1 MAIDIAKLKIPAV
14 SPDGLKALELISRP
28 DPDIKQLERI
38 ILLDPILAS
47 TLIKYANSP
56 LYRRTNKITNVPGA
70 IRVLGLRNIRSAVVM
85 ATMRA
90 LARPEAEANR
100 AIWGHS
106 IDISML
112 CKLIARETA
121 PDIADDMEFIGL
133 IHDLGLLVLANSFP
147 ARYNDLLR
155 QARLEGTAIDELEL
169 AEFGQQHD
177 MIVRHVLEKFRIPD
191 EYITMLSGFHTHP
204 PLGPELG
211 GTNLQLA
218 ILELA
223 HHLWL
228 RALPRTAHIPETI
241 VEAVESLQK
250 RLGIADDFM
259 EHVFEELSERK

>member
-1 MAIDIAKLKIPAV
+1 
-14 SPDGLKALELISRP
+14 
-28 DPDIKQLERI
+28 
-38 ILLDPILAS
+38 
-47 TLIKYANSP
+47 
-56 LYRRTNKITNVPGA
+56 
-70 IRVLGLRNIRSAVVM
+70 
-85 ATMRA
+85 
-90 LARPEAEANR
+90 
-100 AIWGHS
+100 
-106 IDISML
+106 ML

-169 AEFGQQHD
+169 AEFSQQHD

-211 GTNLQLA
+211 GTNLQ
-218 ILELA
+218 LA